1 MAEIELTL
9 TISQILDLEAE
20 INGIYSLDKK
30 TRLLEG
36 LLAQNLSFLTKHTLL
51 DFLESLNAQKSV
63 IDKVIDEIVIK
74 YGTKNSDG
82 SVVMNKYIIEDNTL
96 VDPDAPKKINPK
108 FLEFEQ
114 DYSELMKKEKS
125 IKVPQIKISELS
137 NIVTKEVYPVF
148 SKYLVIKE

>member
-9 TISQILDLEAE
+9 TISQILDLESE

-36 LLAQNLSFLTKHTLL
+36 LLAQNLSFLTKHTLFY
-51 DFLESLNAQKSV
+51 FLESLNAHKSV

-74 YGTKNSDG
+74 YGTQNPDG

-114 DYSELMKKEKS
+114 DYSEFMKKEKS
-125 IKVPQIKISELS
+125 IKVPQIKISEIS

-148 SKYLVIKE
+148 SKYLVIKD